1 LSVART
7 KNETAGA
14 GSDLPRKGWIL
25 RQWERIES
33 TDAQGI
39 RTAQYL
45 LILSAV
51 ILTCFGM
58 VMVLSSSAVEFV
70 SKNQDPF
77 VLFMKQS
84 TFGALGLIGMF
95 VIMALPTRWLRRLA
109 WPVLM
114 GAGVLLI
121 LVLFIGKE
129 VLGNKNWIEI
139 GPISIQPSEFAKFA
153 LILWAATVLGQ
164 KRKLLGDWKHALI
177 PVVIPGGAAILGLVV
192 LEHDLG
198 TVIILAMI
206 LAVMLWVSG
215 APRIIFGVVG
225 VAVLVG
231 IIAMAITSGN
241 RMGRITEWWASL
253 TGGEID
259 AQGTGLQALQGR
271 YALASGGWF
280 GVGLGQS
287 RLKWSYVPEA
297 QNDFILSIIGE
308 ELGLIGTLAIVVL
321 FLVMAVSMYRIAHR
335 SRSVFVRV
343 ATAGVIT
350 WIIGQ
355 AFVNMG
361 MVTGLLPVIGVPL
374 PFISYGGSA
383 LLTALCGVG
392 LVLNF
397 ARDQIRHGLPASE
410 EEAAPRIGRTP

>member
-1 LSVART
+1 MART
-7 KNETAGA
+7 KIEAAGA
-14 GSDLPRKGWIL
+14 GAPRKGWIL

-77 VLFMKQS
+77 VLFLKQS
-84 TFGALGLIGMF
+84 VFGLIGLVGMF
-95 VIMALPTRWLRRLA
+95 VIMAMPTRWLRKLA
-109 WPVLM
+109 WPALM
-114 GAGVLLI
+114 VSGALLI

-164 KRKLLGDWKHALI
+164 KRRLIGDWKHALI
-177 PVVIPGGAAILGLVV
+177 PVVFPGGAAILGLVV

-198 TVIILAMI
+198 TVIILALI

-215 APRIIFGVVG
+215 APRIIFGVVLVAG
-225 VAVLVG
+225 VAG
-231 IIAMAITSGN
+231 ILFMAITSGN

-308 ELGLIGTLAIVVL
+308 ELGLIGSLAIVAL

-335 SRSVFVRV
+335 SRSIFVRV
-343 ATAGVIT
+343 ATAGVIA

-410 EEAAPRIGRTP
+410 DEAAPSIGRTP

>member
-1 LSVART
+1 MART
-7 KNETAGA
+7 KIEAAGA
-14 GSDLPRKGWIL
+14 GAPRKGWFL

-77 VLFMKQS
+77 VLFLKQS
-84 TFGALGLIGMF
+84 VFGLIGLVGMF
-95 VIMALPTRWLRRLA
+95 VIMAMPTRWLRKLA

-114 GAGVLLI
+114 VSGVLLI

-164 KRKLLGDWKHALI
+164 KRKLIGDWKHALI
-177 PVVIPGGAAILGLVV
+177 PVVFPGGAAILGLVV

-198 TVIILAMI
+198 TVIILALI

-215 APRIIFGVVG
+215 APRIIFGVLLV
-225 VAVLVG
+225 VLVAG
-231 IIAMAITSGN
+231 VLFMAITSGN

-308 ELGLIGTLAIVVL
+308 ELGLIGTLAIVAL

-335 SRSVFVRV
+335 SRSIFVRV
-343 ATAGVIT
+343 ATAGVIA

-410 EEAAPRIGRTP
+410 DEAASSIGRTP

>member
-1 LSVART
+1 MART
-7 KNETAGA
+7 KIEAAGA
-14 GSDLPRKGWIL
+14 GAPRKGWFL

-77 VLFMKQS
+77 VLFLKQS
-84 TFGALGLIGMF
+84 VFGLIGLVGMF
-95 VIMALPTRWLRRLA
+95 VIMAMPTRWLRKLA

-114 GAGVLLI
+114 VSGVLLI

-164 KRKLLGDWKHALI
+164 KRKLIGDWKHALI
-177 PVVIPGGAAILGLVV
+177 PVVFPGGAAILGLVV

-198 TVIILAMI
+198 TVIILALI

-215 APRIIFGVVG
+215 APRIIFGVVLVAG
-225 VAVLVG
+225 VAG
-231 IIAMAITSGN
+231 ILFMAITSGN

-308 ELGLIGTLAIVVL
+308 ELGLIGTLAIVAL

-335 SRSVFVRV
+335 SRSIFVRV
-343 ATAGVIT
+343 ATAGVIA

-410 EEAAPRIGRTP
+410 DEAASSIGRTP

>member
-1 LSVART
+1 MART
-7 KNETAGA
+7 KGEAAAAGA
-14 GSDLPRKGWIL
+14 ATPRKGWIL

-84 TFGALGLIGMF
+84 IFGLIGLVGMF
-95 VIMALPTRWLRRLA
+95 VIMAMPTRWLRKLA

-114 GAGVLLI
+114 VSGLLLI

-177 PVVIPGGAAILGLVV
+177 PVVLPGGAAILGLVV

-198 TVIILAMI
+198 TVIILALI

-215 APRIIFGVVG
+215 APRVIFAVVG
-225 VAVLVG
+225 IAGVAG
-231 IIAMAITSGN
+231 ILFMAITSGN

-308 ELGLIGTLAIVVL
+308 ELGLIGTLAIVAL
-321 FLVMAVSMYRIAHR
+321 FLIMAVSMYRIAHR
-335 SRSVFVRV
+335 SRSIFVRV
-343 ATAGVIT
+343 ATAGVIA

-410 EEAAPRIGRTP
+410 DEAAPRIGRTP

>member
-7 KNETAGA
+7 KIEAAGA
-14 GSDLPRKGWIL
+14 GAPRKGWFL

-77 VLFMKQS
+77 VLFLKQS
-84 TFGALGLIGMF
+84 VFGLIGLVGMF
-95 VIMALPTRWLRRLA
+95 VIMAMPTRWLRKLA

-114 GAGVLLI
+114 VSGVLLI

-164 KRKLLGDWKHALI
+164 KRKLIGDWKHALI
-177 PVVIPGGAAILGLVV
+177 PVVFPGGAAILGLVV

-198 TVIILAMI
+198 TVIILALI

-215 APRIIFGVVG
+215 APRIIFGVVLVAG
-225 VAVLVG
+225 VAG
-231 IIAMAITSGN
+231 ILFMAITSGN

-308 ELGLIGTLAIVVL
+308 ELGLIGTLAIVAL

-335 SRSVFVRV
+335 SRSIFVRV
-343 ATAGVIT
+343 ATAGVIA

-410 EEAAPRIGRTP
+410 DEAASSIGRTP

>member
-1 LSVART
+1 MART
-7 KNETAGA
+7 KIEAAGA
-14 GSDLPRKGWIL
+14 GAPRKGWIL

-77 VLFMKQS
+77 VLFLKQS
-84 TFGALGLIGMF
+84 VFGLIGLVGMF
-95 VIMALPTRWLRRLA
+95 VIMAMPTRWLRKLA
-109 WPVLM
+109 WSALM
-114 GAGVLLI
+114 VSGALLI

-164 KRKLLGDWKHALI
+164 KRRLIGDWKHALI
-177 PVVIPGGAAILGLVV
+177 PVVFPGGAAILGLVV

-198 TVIILAMI
+198 TVIILALI

-215 APRIIFGVVG
+215 APRIIFGVVLVAG
-225 VAVLVG
+225 VAG
-231 IIAMAITSGN
+231 ILFMAITSGN

-308 ELGLIGTLAIVVL
+308 ELGLIGSLAIVAL

-335 SRSVFVRV
+335 SRSIFVRV
-343 ATAGVIT
+343 ATAGVIA

-410 EEAAPRIGRTP
+410 DEAAPSIGRTP